1 MLQAFV
7 LVFSTKNAKSHTE
20 AIIAS
25 IYLATDLLK
34 NSTGLWYIQLYQYVG
49 DLFC

>member
-7 LVFSTKNAKSHTE
+7 LVFSAQNAKSHTE
-20 AIIAS
+20 VIIAS

-34 NSTGLWYIQLYQYVG
+34 NSTGLCYIQLYQ
-49 DLFC
+49 